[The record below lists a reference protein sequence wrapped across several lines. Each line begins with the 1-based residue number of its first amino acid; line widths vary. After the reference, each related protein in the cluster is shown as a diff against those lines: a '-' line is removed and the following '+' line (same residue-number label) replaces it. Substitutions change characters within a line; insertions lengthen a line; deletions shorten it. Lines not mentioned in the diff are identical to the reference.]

1 MPGAC
6 SRVLLLLLVLLPVLS
21 GCSVRLAY
29 NNADRLAVWQAQE
42 YLDLD
47 RAQRDWLR
55 ARMRLFLHWHRTNQ
69 LPRWSA
75 ALRDFDLAVQ
85 DGVRAEDFEA
95 LVRAGEAWSDEIV
108 MEILPTTTELLASL
122 SDAQVAA
129 LPAAFAARNAELN
142 EDYAGLPEAEQKA
155 VWRREMRDG
164 LDRWIGE
171 LNAGQELLLDAASE
185 EVVAANDSW
194 IGYRERWQ
202 AELMAALA
210 RRGDVAALEATL
222 RSLMLDRERWYTEDY
237 ARTRAINDAAYRSFT
252 VALLASLDAR
262 QRERLSRR
270 LVDLAED
277 FEALAAQTV
286 TRPEDP
292 GPAPL
297 PADADRGLNASSRG
311 PLPAS
316 P

>member
-6 SRVLLLLLVLLPVLS
+6 SRLLVLFLLLPVLS
-21 GCSVRLAY
+21 GCSVRFVY
-29 NNADRLAVWQAQE
+29 NNADRLAVWQAGE

-47 RAQRDWLR
+47 RAQRDWFR

-75 ALRDFDLAVQ
+75 ALRDFELAVQ
-85 DGVRAEDFEA
+85 DDVRREDFEA
-95 LVRAGEAWSDEIV
+95 LVFAGEQWADEIV
-108 MEILPTTTELLASL
+108 MEILPTTAELLASL

-129 LPAAFAARNAELN
+129 LPEAFAKRNAELN

-155 VWRREMRDG
+155 VWRREMREG
-164 LDRWIGE
+164 LDRWVGD

-185 EVVAANDSW
+185 RVVADNGSW

-210 RRGDVAALEATL
+210 RRGDAAALEATL

-237 ARTRAINDAAYRSFT
+237 ARTRAINDGVYRDFT
-252 VALLASLDAR
+252 VALLASLDGR
-262 QRERLSRR
+262 
-270 LVDLAED
+270 
-277 FEALAAQTV
+277 
-286 TRPEDP
+286 
-292 GPAPL
+292 
-297 PADADRGLNASSRG
+297 
-311 PLPAS
+311 
-316 P
+316 